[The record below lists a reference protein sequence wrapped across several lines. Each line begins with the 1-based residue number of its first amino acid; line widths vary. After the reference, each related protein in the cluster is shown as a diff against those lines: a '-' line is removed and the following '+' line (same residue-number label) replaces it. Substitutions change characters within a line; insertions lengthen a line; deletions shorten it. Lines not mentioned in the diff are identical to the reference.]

1 MKEFEEF
8 KVRETLVSRYIK
20 MGSLRESPSKNFK
33 MLPLGLNYFFL
44 KRHVLKLKV
53 NYDQKSKKGP
63 KLKFDFYL

>member
-33 MLPLGLNYFFL
+33 MLPLGLNYFFSE
-44 KRHVLKLKV
+44 KACSKI
-53 NYDQKSKKGP
+53 KSQ
-63 KLKFDFYL
+63 L